1 MVFLDTN
8 IVMRYLLDDHQ
19 ELSTRARQ
27 IIDSESDLTICDG
40 VCAEIVYVL
49 SKAYFVEREIITKT
63 LSEFLDRKNIH
74 VSNKKVIIKSLELFT
89 TANLDYIDC
98 LLCAYNH
105 IENIKVETFDKK
117 LKKLLKSIE

>member
-1 MVFLDTN
+1 
-8 IVMRYLLDDHQ
+8 MRYLLDDHQ
-19 ELSTRARQ
+19 ELSTKARQ
-27 IIDSESDLTICDG
+27 IIDTNADLLICDG

-49 SKAYFVEREIITKT
+49 SKAYFVEREIISKT
-63 LSEFLDRKNIH
+63 LSEFLDKKNIH
-74 VSNKKVIIKSLELFT
+74 VSNEKVIIKSLELFA

-117 LKKLLKSIE
+117 LKRILKIID